1 MTSRLF
7 RPIMTAFCVATLV
20 IAVPVLPVAPH
31 VAAQETR
38 EGPSG
43 LPVPRFVSLKS
54 GEVNLREGP
63 SDSHRILWTYKRRN
77 LPVEVTAEFDVWRRV
92 RDRDGVVGWINKA
105 LLDGERYVIIAA
117 STNVALLERAD
128 AGAAVEAWLE
138 PGVLAR
144 LESCHGIWCELEIQG
159 ITGFVPRAEL
169 WGVYPA
175 EEID

>member
-1 MTSRLF
+1 MTSRVSRF
-7 RPIMTAFCVATLV
+7 PVSAFCILVMAIAAGILLPLPHAT
-20 IAVPVLPVAPH
+20 ADEP
-31 VAAQETR
+31 R

-63 SDSHRILWTYKRRN
+63 SDSHRILWIYKRRN
-77 LPVEVTAEFDVWRRV
+77 LPVEITAEFDVWRRV
-92 RDRDGVVGWINKA
+92 RDHEGVVGWVNKA
-105 LLDGERYVIIAA
+105 LLDGERYVIINAGA
-117 STNVALLERAD
+117 NVALLERAD

-159 ITGFVPRAEL
+159 ITGFVPRAGL
-169 WGVYPA
+169 WGIYPD